1 MRKSFRKNIHIKFVN
16 IIMHFGIIVCVSY
29 SGVFGAQELPQG
41 MLPYGIPRTAL
52 ERVNH
57 DMNDFPGSGEANLI
71 KQKYGEI
78 FNHIKNVPET
88 TGVQALLDL
97 IHDARRSA
105 SNVEGRAINW
115 ECTKQIC
122 LGHTLEEKHDSDDK
136 AKSEG
141 QKHHKEYAN
150 KPDIDSSSLQLYEVR
165 QHGSKTDVAFLS
177 AMAGSSAAV
186 TAGSVALFF
195 MPPFGTGIALA
206 NVGVSSF
213 GLGTTIYGAHK
224 TKKVYDNIWY
234 NMSLYYKHKESHL
247 QSCDDK
253 KTETFSKSTKELL
266 RAINSLGILVRIFK
280 IESEIKRLDQENPA
294 LRTELQTLRLQLNTL
309 S

>member
-1 MRKSFRKNIHIKFVN
+1 MRKSFRKNIHVKFVN

-41 MLPYGIPRTAL
+41 MLLYGIPRTAL

-141 QKHHKEYAN
+141 QKRHKEYAN

-165 QHGSKTDVAFLS
+165 QHGSKAMTAVLVGSTGFGVFWTVS
-177 AMAGSSAAV
+177 AVGGTIATGGLPLLAAV
-186 TAGSVALFF
+186 VAGPLV
-195 MPPFGTGIALA
+195 T
-206 NVGVSSF
+206 
-213 GLGTTIYGAHK
+213 GAHAK
-224 TKKVYDNIWY
+224 GCYDSYNDILY

>member
-1 MRKSFRKNIHIKFVN
+1 MRKSFRQNIQVKLVN

-122 LGHTLEEKHDSDDK
+122 LGHTLEENHDSDDK

-165 QHGSKTDVAFLS
+165 QHGSKTEVA
-177 AMAGSSAAV
+177 AVGSSVVGSAAL

-195 MPPFGTGIALA
+195 VPPFGTGIALA
-206 NVGVSSF
+206 NGVASSL
-213 GLGTTIYGAHK
+213 GLGATIFGAYI